1 MKLIYIFLNLNS
13 KISFYL
19 QVKKNGKDTS
29 TIINEITKVKLLGA
43 ILSLKFTLLLDN
55 YVFSYNLN

>member
-43 ILSLKFTLLLDN
+43 ILSLKFTLLFDN